1 MTRLLVIA
9 GEFPVPSETFVVGHI
24 QGMRARG
31 FDVAVACIVLHRDAL
46 AGAFAGD
53 PPPVYEFGPRAES
66 LLKRPGFLRRL
77 AYRRALGADWR
88 QLLPAGAG
96 NNLPARAAALVSIVR
111 EYKPHAM
118 HAHFGP
124 LGLIASPAS
133 KLLGVPL
140 IVNFR
145 GYDFLSYAPQTRW
158 LDYAHF
164 PANAIAVAHTDYCGN
179 VLRKHLKIPVR
190 HVRRGVNRQRFDA
203 PRRRNEWGN
212 TVRMLVVG
220 RLTPGKGQP
229 VAIDALRL
237 LQRQMPR
244 TEFALTL
251 AGGGENG
258 ELLARH
264 ADLQGVAGRVRQLGA
279 VSHDEVGVQMRE
291 ADILLIPSV
300 PRANGWVE
308 NFCTV
313 ASEGLA
319 SGLCIV
325 AGNQGGIPE
334 AVKDAG
340 VLVPAGSAFEIARGV
355 AHAMQKQG
363 PAEWARQAQSKA
375 ETYNESWMLDDYERV
390 TRDAIQPQNQPP
402 A

>member
-9 GEFPVPSETFVVGHI
+9 GEFPVASETFVVGHI

-31 FDVAVACIVLHRDAL
+31 FEVAVACITLHRDAL

-53 PPPVYEFGPRAES
+53 PPPVFELGPRAENLRKRYS
-66 LLKRPGFLRRL
+66 LLRRL
-77 AYRRALGADWR
+77 AYRRILGPGW
-88 QLLPAGAG
+88 QGLLPAGAG
-96 NNLPARAAALVSIVR
+96 NNLPARAAALLKVAR
-111 EYKPHAM
+111 EFKPHAM

-140 IVNFR
+140 LVNFR
-145 GYDFLSYAPQTRW
+145 GYDFLSYAPATRW
-158 LDYAHF
+158 QDYAHF
-164 PANAIAVAHTDYCGN
+164 PASAIAVAHTEYCGN
-179 VLRKHLKIPVR
+179 VLRKHLSIPVR

-203 PRRRNEWGN
+203 PQRRNEWGN

-237 LQRQMPR
+237 LQRQMPQ
-244 TEFALTL
+244 TGFALTL
-251 AGGGENG
+251 AGGGETG

-264 ADLQGVAGRVRQLGA
+264 AALQGVAGHVHQLGA
-279 VSHDEVGVQMRE
+279 LSHDAVGQQMRD

-300 PRANGWVE
+300 PRSNGWVE

-340 VLVPAGSAFEIARGV
+340 VLVPAGSAHELARGV
-355 AHAMQKQG
+355 RYAMQTHG
-363 PAEWARQAQSKA
+363 PADWARQAQSKSEA
-375 ETYNESWMLDDYERV
+375 YNESWMLDDYEQV
-390 TRDAIQPQNQPP
+390 TKEVMQPRNQPP